1 MAFTA
6 DKFSTYA
13 FVYAD
18 AYTVTFDKNGANGQ
32 APASMNVSSGA
43 SFIAPNAGAM
53 TKTGYHF
60 TGWAK
65 QANAQ
70 TADYPAGASV
80 TDITANTTLYAV
92 WTAND
97 YQVVFHANGG
107 TGTMQ
112 PQSFTYG
119 DAAKALTANA
129 FTRTGYTF
137 SGWATEPDGAV
148 VYTDAQ
154 EVKDLTETNDGTVT
168 LYAVWTANTYQ
179 VVFHANGGT
188 GTMQPQSFTYGDAAK
203 ALTAT
208 AFTRTGYAFSGWAT
222 EPDGAVVYA
231 DAQQVKDLTAE
242 QNGAVD
248 LYAVW
253 KSRSHYHP
261 TTPTTPDSVTTGD
274 AIKSPGTGDTSNLGL
289 MAALMVVSA
298 AGVLVL
304 LRRKKAQN

>member
-92 WTAND
+92 WTAN
-97 YQVVFHANGG
+97 
-107 TGTMQ
+107 
-112 PQSFTYG
+112 
-119 DAAKALTANA
+119 
-129 FTRTGYTF
+129 
-137 SGWATEPDGAV
+137 
-148 VYTDAQ
+148 
-154 EVKDLTETNDGTVT
+154 
-168 LYAVWTANTYQ
+168 TYQ

-208 AFTRTGYAFSGWAT
+208 AFTRTGYTFSGWAT